1 MHGHSTGMP
10 WQGLHGGQ
18 PRAGSRKSRDSQGPV
33 QGQWG
38 NPVSRGTLPGS
49 LGANIFSEDKP
60 LLTSVED
67 EAGTEVCAQMLDE
80 KRYASTRGQQEA
92 AENNRL

>member
-1 MHGHSTGMP
+1 M
-10 WQGLHGGQ
+10 
-18 PRAGSRKSRDSQGPV
+18 AGAAWWTAQSWEQEEQRLTRTSARSVGEPSQQRDFARFLGSNGP
-33 QGQWG
+33 
-38 NPVSRGTLPGS
+38 
-49 LGANIFSEDKP
+49 ANIFSEDKP

-80 KRYASTRGQQEA
+80 KRYASTRGQQVA